1 MDDAAEGAVGAAA
14 ACAMLESIRVPVSAA
29 AEIRAD
35 ANLEAVGISTPAMIA
50 HPCPCHP
57 KAIYRCHLSRTQLEP
72 DMLRSTHMTQECLIS
87 QTRMQGPRF
96 VS

>member
-57 KAIYRCHLSRTQLEP
+57 KAIDVICRARSWNQICFAART
-72 DMLRSTHMTQECLIS
+72 
-87 QTRMQGPRF
+87 
-96 VS
+96 